1 MLDWLARHG
10 VYTGPHLEMDSL
22 RLVRESM
29 ERLQSRGHGPDPLA
43 EAFPAGR
50 DAVEA
55 VEWRGR
61 TTAPGLVGDLR
72 AQLLAE
78 ARKRREER
86 QL

>member
-1 MLDWLARHG
+1 MWLRRHG
-10 VYTGPHLEMDSL
+10 LDTGPTVYRDSL
-22 RLVRESM
+22 RLVQDSM

-43 EAFPAGR
+43 EAYPLGR

-61 TTAPGLVGDLR
+61 TTAGDLR

-86 QL
+86 QS

>member
-1 MLDWLARHG
+1 MALDWLARHG

-43 EAFPAGR
+43 EAYPLGR

-61 TTAPGLVGDLR
+61 TTAGDLR

-86 QL
+86 QS